1 MHEFSIV
8 ENMVRT
14 ADRFASEHGIDR
26 VRCLTV
32 QIGALTGVIPEYV
45 RMYYADLAK
54 GTALEDSELQINE
67 IPAEAFCRGCGE
79 VFDPTKTE
87 QRCPVCSKENYDILH
102 GEELVVQDMAY
113 M

>member
-14 ADRFASEHGIDR
+14 AERFAGEHGIGR
-26 VRCLTV
+26 VRRLTV

-45 RMYYADLAK
+45 RMYYADLTK
-54 GTALEDSELQINE
+54 DTALDGSELVIEE

-79 VFDPTKTE
+79 VFNPVETE
-87 QRCPVCSKENYDILH
+87 QACPVCHGKNFEVLH
-102 GEELVVQDMAY
+102 GEELTVKDMGF